1 MMIMMITVILTM
13 TDVEVTMDVMLMRM
27 ILFEIISNDKL

>member
-1 MMIMMITVILTM
+1 MMITVILTM